1 MTSAMSL
8 SGFRSMLDLAIV
20 EHSGK
25 HDALPLAFVMHP
37 RVIDAL
43 FTEIGEYLRLADAQG
58 CTYYNGV
65 ALVGDP
71 LSKYPQMVTADGKAI
86 AL

>member
-8 SGFRSMLDLAIV
+8 LGYRSMLDLAIV

-25 HDALPLAFVMHP
+25 HDGLPIAFVMHP

-43 FTEIGEYLRLADAQG
+43 FAEIGHKLRRAEGGYA
-58 CTYYNGV
+58 YYNGV
-65 ALVGDP
+65 ALVSDP
-71 LSKYPQMVTADGKAI
+71 LSKFPQIVTADWKAT

>member
-1 MTSAMSL
+1 MTSATRL
-8 SGFRSMLDLAIV
+8 FGCRSMLDLAIV
-20 EHSGK
+20 EHGGK

-43 FTEIGEYLRLADAQG
+43 FTEIGEHLRLADAHG

-71 LSKYPQMVTADGKAI
+71 LSRD
-86 AL
+86 